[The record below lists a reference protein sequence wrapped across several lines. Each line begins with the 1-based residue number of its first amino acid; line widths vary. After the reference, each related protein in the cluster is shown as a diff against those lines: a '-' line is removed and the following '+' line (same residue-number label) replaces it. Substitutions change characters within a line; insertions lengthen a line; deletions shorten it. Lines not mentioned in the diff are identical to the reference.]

1 MNQEVIDQERLKN
14 VFRNEINIAID
25 FRNNWT
31 LIPRGLKAS
40 AFNEVASEYA
50 VKGYH
55 LSTNNG
61 LAVAIQKK
69 VAETS
74 KSSEPIDYGHN
85 PEPIDHNWRNY
96 WQGYERAVDQA
107 ERRCQKE
114 EEEYGG
120 FANPRVYDRY
130 GRLI

>member
-1 MNQEVIDQERLKN
+1 MDQEVIDQERLKN
-14 VFRNEINIAID
+14 VFRNEIDIAID
-25 FRNNWT
+25 IRNNWT

-61 LAVAIQKK
+61 LAVVIQKK
-69 VAETS
+69 VAETP

-85 PEPIDHNWRNY
+85 PEPIDHNWRDY
-96 WQGYERAVDQA
+96 WQGYERAEA
-107 ERRCQKE
+107 RAGRRCRREEKE
-114 EEEYGG
+114 HGG
-120 FANPRVYDRY
+120 FANPDIYDRH